1 MKLLDWNC
9 RGIYNAS
16 TIRDLKAQIKGV
28 RPDLIFL
35 SETKALVSRMDF
47 VKSSI
52 GFDNML
58 VVEAKGKAV
67 GLCVMWKNG
76 FLVREVE
83 YNKNLIAVT
92 VSDSVCEW
100 LMVGFYG
107 LSYFSKKRKGWE
119 NLMARLESYPGPWMC
134 MGDFNYVISED
145 EVLGGR
151 KGCFSA
157 TNYLKE
163 LMFEFGAIDLGFLG
177 SKFT

>member
-1 MKLLDWNC
+1 
-9 RGIYNAS
+9 
-16 TIRDLKAQIKGV
+16 
-28 RPDLIFL
+28 
-35 SETKALVSRMDF
+35 MDF

-107 LSYFSKKRKGWE
+107 LSYFSKKKKGWE
-119 NLMARLESYPGPWMC
+119 NLMACLESYPGPWMC
-134 MGDFNYVISED
+134 MGDFNYVISKD
-145 EVLGGR
+145 EVSGGR
-151 KGCFSA
+151 KSCSST

-163 LMFEFGAIDLGFLG
+163 LMFEFGAIDLGFSG
-177 SKFT
+177 SKFTWVKGRWGNASINSRLDRGIANMS